1 MRERAKQ
8 GVRWLRSW
16 DMEAKEH
23 VDQPPRRDTAET
35 RRDGLPAPAELLEG
49 LPDAVVV
56 TGPDGRIWQVNSLA
70 EQLFGYPREEL
81 IGGPVQQL
89 WSERARERYT
99 RNMELYFATEHPV
112 RFSTEVWG
120 RRRDGSEFIGEMS
133 WGIVQTTDGPLLLAV
148 GRDISRR
155 RAAEARSRAI
165 AALAERALAG
175 AGVSELAEEAIDVMR
190 TVLPL
195 SGACVVLRDGS
206 MPASYGSV
214 RELGIR
220 LPIGAAGE
228 VMVAPER
235 ELDDDEL
242 DLVQSTANIL
252 ASALARLRGEERMRH
267 EAVHDALT
275 GLANRT
281 LLGDRLE
288 HALARSKREG
298 LQTAVLFV
306 DLDHFKKIN
315 DTYGHAIGDIVLVEF
330 ANRLRTAVRPGDTVA
345 RFGGDEFVVV
355 CEGIDEASAIVIA
368 GRLQDAVC
376 QPVFGGGARHRLSA
390 SIGIS
395 LGDGDADAL
404 IGRADTAVYRAK
416 AAGGGH
422 VEVHR

>member
-1 MRERAKQ
+1 
-8 GVRWLRSW
+8 
-16 DMEAKEH
+16 MEAKEH

-70 EQLFGYPREEL
+70 EELFGYPREEL

-89 WSERARERYT
+89 WSEHARERYT
-99 RNMELYFATEHPV
+99 RNMELYFATEHSV

-133 WGIVQTTDGPLLLAV
+133 WGIVQTTDGPMLLAV

-206 MPASYGSV
+206 VPASYGSV
-214 RELGIR
+214 REMGIR
-220 LPIGAAGE
+220 LPIGAVGE

-252 ASALARLRGEERMRH
+252 ATALARLRGEERMRH

-355 CEGIDEASAIVIA
+355 CEGIDEESAIVVA
-368 GRLQDAVC
+368 GRLQDAVR

-390 SIGIS
+390 SIGIA

-404 IGRADTAVYRAK
+404 IGRADTAVYLAK

>member
-1 MRERAKQ
+1 
-8 GVRWLRSW
+8 
-16 DMEAKEH
+16 MEAKEH
-23 VDQPPRRDTAET
+23 VDQTPRRDTAET
-35 RRDGLPAPAELLEG
+35 RRESLPAPAELLEG

-56 TGPDGRIWQVNSLA
+56 TGPDGRIRQVNSLA
-70 EQLFGYPREEL
+70 EELFGYPRAEL

-89 WSERARERYT
+89 WAEGARERYS
-99 RNMELYFATEHPV
+99 RNMQLYFATEHPV

-148 GRDISRR
+148 GRDMSRR

-175 AGVSELAEEAIDVMR
+175 AGLSELAEEAIDAMR

-206 MPASYGSV
+206 MPASYGSL
-214 RELGIR
+214 REMGIR

-252 ASALARLRGEERMRH
+252 ATALARLRGEERMRH

-281 LLGDRLE
+281 LLNDRLE
-288 HALARSKREG
+288 HALGRSRREG
-298 LQTAVLFV
+298 LLTAVLFV
-306 DLDHFKKIN
+306 DLDHFKLVN

-355 CEGIDEASAIVIA
+355 CEGIDEEAAMVVA
-368 GRLQDAVC
+368 GRLQDAVR
-376 QPVFGGGARHRLSA
+376 QPVCGGGASHRLSA

-395 LGDGDADAL
+395 LGDDDADAL

-416 AAGGGH
+416 AAGGGQ